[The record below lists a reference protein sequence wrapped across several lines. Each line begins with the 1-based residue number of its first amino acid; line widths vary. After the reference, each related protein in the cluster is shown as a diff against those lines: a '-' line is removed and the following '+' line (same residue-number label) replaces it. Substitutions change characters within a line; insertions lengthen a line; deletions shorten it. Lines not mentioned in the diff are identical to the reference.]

1 MNKDLILQY
10 FVEYLSQQISLK
22 LMSFQLFEKDG
33 HADITMNLDQGGTE
47 VSFSGSGVGLVDSG
61 FNALMA
67 KYSSEY
73 PSLKTIGLSDLYFQV
88 DHKASAGLSVKSKTK
103 MKLEFRNDSKNRTF
117 FSERTTSMG
126 FTGISVLVKA
136 FEFYINCE
144 LLFKRLKFLIKDA
157 EDRNRSD
164 VASKYKYNLSKV
176 VEVTSYEN
184 IT

>member
-1 MNKDLILQY
+1 
-10 FVEYLSQQISLK
+10 
-22 LMSFQLFEKDG
+22 MS
-33 HADITMNLDQGGTE
+33 N
-47 VSFSGSGVGLVDSG
+47 
-61 FNALMA
+61 
-67 KYSSEY
+67 YSSEY
-73 PSLKTIGLSDLYFQV
+73 PSLRTIGLSDLYFQV
-88 DHKASAGLSVKSKTK
+88 DHKASAGLSFKSKTK
-103 MKLEFRNDSKNRTF
+103 MKLEFRNDSKDRTF

-126 FTGISVLVKA
+126 FTGVSVLVKA